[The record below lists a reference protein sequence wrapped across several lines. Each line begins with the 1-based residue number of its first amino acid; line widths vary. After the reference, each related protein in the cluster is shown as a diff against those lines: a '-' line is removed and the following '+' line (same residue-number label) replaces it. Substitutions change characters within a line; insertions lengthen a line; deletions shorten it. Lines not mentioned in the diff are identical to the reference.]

1 MADYA
6 HDRTDLT
13 IEEIEK
19 ELRKIYGDAEKDLH
33 RKCEDY
39 FRRFKIKDAKK
50 RDQLK
55 RGVITQEDYDAWRAS
70 QIFNG
75 QRWEALKERVAGDMY
90 NANSIAKAIIAG
102 HRAEVYALNH
112 NFATY
117 MIEKGAKVNTSYTL
131 YNTEAIERMLKK
143 NPQML
148 PFPGK
153 NKMKEII
160 EKKDKLWNQK
170 VVQSVAQQGIIQ
182 GESIPQIT
190 KRIEKTLGESNHKA
204 AIRNARTL
212 MTGAENGGRE
222 DAYKRAQGLGIK
234 LKQAWIATLDMR
246 TRHEHRELDGMA
258 VGVDE
263 DFIVPS
269 SGEHIKFPGDPTAP
283 GHLVYNCRCRTIA
296 QIEGFERDTTALR
309 GDPDIED
316 MTYEQWTQSR
326 KEKPNPIDLPEKK
339 RQAAI
344 ARAIKEYQK

>member
-1 MADYA
+1 MADFA
-6 HDRTDLT
+6 HDQTDLT

-19 ELRKIYGDAEKDLH
+19 ELRKMYGDARKDLGE
-33 RKCEDY
+33 KCDDY
-39 FRRFKIKDAKK
+39 FRRYRIKDAKK
-50 RDQLK
+50 RDQLR
-55 RGVITQEDYDAWRAS
+55 RGVITQKDYDAWKAS

-75 QRWEALKERVAGDMY
+75 ERWETLKEQLAEDMH
-90 NANSIAKAIIAG
+90 NSNEIAKAIIAG
-102 HRAEVYALNH
+102 RRAEVYALNH
-112 NFATY
+112 NYATY
-117 MIEKGAKVNTSYTL
+117 MIEKGAGVNTSYTI
-131 YNTEAIERMLKK
+131 YNAEAVERMFRK
-143 NPQML
+143 NPRML
-148 PFPGK
+148 PPPGK
-153 NKMKEII
+153 KRSREII

-170 VVQSVAQQGIIQ
+170 IVQSVAQQSILQ
-182 GESIPQIT
+182 GESIPQVA

-234 LKQAWIATLDMR
+234 LKQAWIATLNMR
-246 TRHEHRELDGMA
+246 TRHEHRELDGMT

-283 GHLVYNCRCRTIA
+283 GHLVYNCRCRTIV

-309 GDPDIED
+309 GDPDIEN
-316 MTYEQWTQSR
+316 MTYEQWKQSR

-339 RQAAI
+339 RSAAI